1 MSCVLEP
8 NISLTIQIAVLFAAQ
23 GAIPPPAC
31 LGIEFQRYRQ
41 AAAVLQQQSG
51 AMQHQHHQHMPAAVA
66 RDIELLHA
74 EQQQHMHHAAEQ
86 ASTGSSSSSTS
97 SSPAGTVEGPPE
109 YHGRPGLFQR
119 LQELHAEASERLEN
133 QGGPLWFGRAFATR
147 AQANWESMQS
157 MAGQILES
165 MKADL
170 GLPTKE
176 EDPK

>member
-1 MSCVLEP
+1 ML
-8 NISLTIQIAVLFAAQ
+8 Q

-31 LGIEFQRYRQ
+31 LGVEFQRYRQ
-41 AAAVLQQQSG
+41 AAAILQQSG
-51 AMQHQHHQHMPAAVA
+51 AMHQQHQHIPAAVA

-74 EQQQHMHHAAEQ
+74 EQQQHMRHAADQ
-86 ASTGSSSSSTS
+86 ASTGSSTS
-97 SSPAGTVEGPPE
+97 SPVGAVEGPPE

-176 EDPK
+176 EPK